1 MALAVI
7 LAGAGYIAW
16 RQQARDMR
24 GQAEQSLAAVGK
36 LKASELSRWLGE
48 RRSDARTL
56 RANRWLAAAAA
67 DLGGGRGAPEAQ
79 ARVETLLGAMQQ
91 AYGYDDVVLADRE
104 GRVLARVF
112 AEKTHPTGERVL
124 SLIRAAVKTR
134 QAQES
139 DLFLDEEG
147 HICMVLAAPLL
158 GDVPGASPVGA
169 VVLHVDPEGYLYPL
183 IHDWPLPSRTGET
196 LLVERRG
203 DRAVYLNDLRHASG
217 AALTLTVAADEP
229 DLVAAMAVSGRRG
242 VVEGID
248 YRGIRVLA
256 ALRQVE
262 GTTWVIVAKVD
273 EEEVLG
279 PIAERGW
286 FTAGFTALLVCV
298 AGAGALLL
306 WRARERRAIATL
318 AESEVR
324 YRSLVESS
332 PMAVFV
338 NRDDTVALVNAACM
352 RLFGATSAEQLLGR
366 SVYDLHHPDC
376 HAAIRGRIGV
386 QQSEG
391 EAVPPLQERIVR
403 VDGAVVD
410 VEVTAAPYRDQ
421 EGDAIHVVLQDI
433 SERKRAE
440 TERARLNAELERRVR
455 LRTAQLDAAND
466 ELEAFAYSVSH
477 DLRAPLRHI
486 TGFSELLGARCAGG
500 LDDKALHYLDTISTS
515 ARDMGVLID
524 DLLEFSRTGRAE
536 VAMEAVDM
544 EAVLEEAL
552 APLRHD
558 TADRDIVWQIDPLPC
573 VPGDRALLRQ
583 VWANL
588 VGNAVKY
595 TRDKAPAHIV
605 IGAESRDD
613 EVVFFVADD
622 GVGFDM
628 DHADKLFGVF
638 QRLHSASE
646 FEGTGIGL
654 ATAHSIVTK
663 CGGRIWAEGAVGKGA
678 TFYFSVPGGGEGVI

>member
-1 MALAVI
+1 
-7 LAGAGYIAW
+7 
-16 RQQARDMR
+16 MR
-24 GQAEQSLAAVGK
+24 AQAEQSLAAVGR
-36 LKASELSRWLGE
+36 LKAEEIARWLGE
-48 RRSDARTL
+48 RRGDADVL
-56 RANRWLAAAAA
+56 RANRWLAVAAA
-67 DLGGGRGAPEAQ
+67 DLGSDRGDPESL
-79 ARVETLLGAMQQ
+79 ARIKALLGGMQHV
-91 AYGYDDVVLADRE
+91 YRYDDIVLTDRD
-104 GRVLARVF
+104 GRVLVRVF
-112 AEKTHPTGERVL
+112 AEPAHPTDERVVNL
-124 SLIRAAVKTR
+124 VRRAAKTL
-134 QAQES
+134 QVQQS
-139 DLFLDEEG
+139 DLFLGENERAS
-147 HICMVLAAPLL
+147 MVLVAPLL
-158 GDVPGASPVGA
+158 GDAADAPAVGA
-169 VVLHVDPEGYLYPL
+169 VILYTDPQDYLYPL
-183 IHDWPLPSRTGET
+183 IQDWPLPSRTGET

-203 DRAVYLNDLRHASG
+203 DQVVFLNDLRYRSG
-217 AALTLTVAADEP
+217 AALTLTAAADAPELP
-229 DLVAAMAVSGRRG
+229 AAMGVRGVRG

-248 YRGIRVLA
+248 YRGTRVLA

-262 GTTWVIVAKVD
+262 GTTWIIVAKVD

-286 FTAGFTALLVCV
+286 FTAGFTVLLVCV

-306 WRARERRAIATL
+306 WRARERRAIAAL
-318 AESEVR
+318 ADSEVR

-338 NRDDTVALVNAACM
+338 NRDGAVALVNAACM

-366 SVYDLHHPDC
+366 SVFDLYHPDC

-386 QQSEG
+386 LQSGG
-391 EAVPPLQERIVR
+391 EAVPPLEEKIVR

-433 SERKRAE
+433 SERRRVE

-455 LRTAQLDAAND
+455 LRTAQLDAANS

-486 TGFSELLGARCAGG
+486 TGFSELLSAHCARG
-500 LDDKALHYLDTISTS
+500 LDDKGLHYLDAISGS
-515 ARDMGVLID
+515 ARTMGVLID

-536 VAMEAVDM
+536 VALEAVDM
-544 EAVLEEAL
+544 DAVLEEAI

-595 TRDKAPAHIV
+595 TRGRAPAHIV

-654 ATAHSIVTK
+654 AIVHSIMAK

-678 TFYFSVPGGGEGVI
+678 TFYFSVPDGGESVT